1 MIVLTGPGR
10 SGTSLLALL
19 YHELGFDPGGRWN
32 DEVRAGLEDER
43 CVELNQAVLDG
54 MGASP
59 NGRRG
64 DVPPAVRSTLRRLVP
79 QGMRQRARQRFRERT
94 PQRTLPPVRWSRV
107 PDIVERLGPQLRA
120 YAEETAVVKDPRFC
134 FTLGVWLASGARID
148 HVVVTVRDSAA
159 SASSR
164 VSADLSKFAD
174 DDLMR
179 TSTVLGLGTL
189 FDVLLNTDVPHR
201 VLRFPSWPGDVDN
214 LATLPFPGA
223 ESVPTERVRTAVE
236 RVFEPSLV
244 RHS

>member
-1 MIVLTGPGR
+1 VIVLTGPGR

-19 YHELGFDPGGRWN
+19 YRELGFDPGGHWN
-32 DEVRAGLEDER
+32 ADARAGLEDRR
-43 CVELNQAVLDG
+43 CVDLNQAVLDG
-54 MGASP
+54 MGTSP

-64 DVPPAVRSTLRRLVP
+64 DVPPAVRSTLRRVLP
-79 QGMRQRARQRFRERT
+79 QGLRQKARQRFRDHT

-107 PDIVERLGPQLRA
+107 PAIVEELGPQLRA
-120 YAEETAVVKDPRFC
+120 YAGDTAVVKDPRFC

-164 VSADLSKFAD
+164 VAADLSKFAD

-179 TSTVLGLGTL
+179 TSTVLGLGAL
-189 FDVLLNTDVPHR
+189 FDVLLNAEVPHR
-201 VLRFPSWPGDVDN
+201 VLRFPTWPADVDA
-214 LATLPFPGA
+214 LTTLPFPGP
-223 ESVPTERVRTAVE
+223 VPVPAERVRAAVE
-236 RVFEPSLV
+236 QVFEPSLV